1 MKKLFLVLIIGIF
14 LINNVSALPTE
25 YDDLTKNIIQIL
37 QALII
42 FSGAWLVMMTTK
54 RFYVGDLTLGDFI
67 IIMIQV
73 GLGLIALVFLGPIA
87 IKYLISVI
95 V

>member
-25 YDDLTKNIIQIL
+25 YDDLTKNIVQIL

-42 FSGAWLVMMTTK
+42 FA
-54 RFYVGDLTLGDFI
+54 
-67 IIMIQV
+67 
-73 GLGLIALVFLGPIA
+73 
-87 IKYLISVI
+87 SV
-95 V
+95 